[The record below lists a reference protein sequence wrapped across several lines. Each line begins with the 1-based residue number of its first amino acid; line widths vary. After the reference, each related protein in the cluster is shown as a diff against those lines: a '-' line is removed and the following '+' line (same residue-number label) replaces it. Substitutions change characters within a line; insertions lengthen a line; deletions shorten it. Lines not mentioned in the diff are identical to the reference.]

1 VAMHRLYAMVLLLVA
16 LPATPSLGQRYPDR
30 PVTLIVPFAAGGPV
44 DVMSRIVTDRMG
56 QALGQQVVVENVA
69 GGGGIV
75 GTVRVRRANPDGYT
89 LIAGNLGTHAA
100 AAALNPSLPYDPSSD
115 FEPIGLLA
123 STSVLLL
130 ARKDLPPSNLTDFVE
145 YVRTNS
151 DRVNMAHAGVGS
163 SSHITGLLL
172 NRLIGVAPTLIPY
185 GGTGPAMNAL
195 IAGQVDYMCDVI
207 TNALPQI
214 EAGTIKAYLIATPER
229 SAMLPSVPTSAEAGI
244 PVFLAPSW
252 VALFAPK
259 GTPPLLLEKLSAALD
274 AALDDQNVRLRLTE
288 LGNTVPTKDQR
299 GSDSLAGL
307 VKRETAKWAEAIKA
321 TTSQ

>member
-1 VAMHRLYAMVLLLVA
+1 
-16 LPATPSLGQRYPDR
+16 
-30 PVTLIVPFAAGGPV
+30 
-44 DVMSRIVTDRMG
+44 
-56 QALGQQVVVENVA
+56 
-69 GGGGIV
+69 
-75 GTVRVRRANPDGYT
+75 VR
-89 LIAGNLGTHAA
+89 
-100 AAALNPSLPYDPSSD
+100 
-115 FEPIGLLA
+115 
-123 STSVLLL
+123 LL
-130 ARKDLPPSNLTDFVE
+130 ARKDLPPSNLTEFVE

-172 NRLIGVAPTLIPY
+172 NRLIGAAPTLIPY

>member
-1 VAMHRLYAMVLLLVA
+1 MHRLLTLVLLFIPLA
-16 LPATPSLGQRYPDR
+16 AASSLAQHYPDR

-56 QALGQQVVVENVA
+56 QALGQQIVVENVA
-69 GGGGIV
+69 GGGGIA
-75 GTVRVRRANPDGYT
+75 GTVRVKRANPDGYT

-100 AAALNPSLPYDPSSD
+100 AAALNSSLPYDPSAD

-130 ARKDLPPSNLTDFVE
+130 ARKDLPASNFARFVE

-151 DRVNMAHAGVGS
+151 DRMNMAHAGVGS
-163 SSHITGLLL
+163 SSHVTGLLL
-172 NRLIGVAPTLIPY
+172 NQVIGAAPTLIPY

-207 TNALPQI
+207 TNALPRV
-214 EAGTIKAYLIATPER
+214 EAGTIKAYVIATPER

-244 PVFLAPSW
+244 PAFLAPSW
-252 VALFAPK
+252 VALFAPR
-259 GTPPLLLEKLSAALD
+259 GTPPPLLEKLSAALD
-274 AALDDQNVRLRLTE
+274 TALDDKNVWRRLTE
-288 LGNTVPTKDQR
+288 LGNAVPTKDQR
-299 GSDSLAGL
+299 GSDLLAGL

-321 TTSQ
+321 KTSR

>member
-1 VAMHRLYAMVLLLVA
+1 MHRLCAMVLLFVA
-16 LPATPSLGQRYPDR
+16 LPATTSLGQRYPDR

-172 NRLIGVAPTLIPY
+172 NRLIGAAPTLIPY

>member
-1 VAMHRLYAMVLLLVA
+1 VAMHRLYAMVLLFVA
-16 LPATPSLGQRYPDR
+16 LPATTSLGQRYPDR

-172 NRLIGVAPTLIPY
+172 NRLIGAAPTLIPY

>member
-1 VAMHRLYAMVLLLVA
+1 MHRVLTLVLLLIPLA
-16 LPATPSLGQRYPDR
+16 AASSLAQHYPDR

-56 QALGQQVVVENVA
+56 QALGQQIVVENVA
-69 GGGGIV
+69 GGGGIA
-75 GTVRVRRANPDGYT
+75 GALRVKRANPDGYT

-100 AAALNPSLPYDPSSD
+100 AAALNSSLPYDPSAD

-130 ARKDLPPSNLTDFVE
+130 ARKDLPPSNFAQFVD
-145 YVRTNS
+145 YARTNS

-163 SSHITGLLL
+163 SSHVTGLLL
-172 NRLIGVAPTLIPY
+172 NHVIGAAPTLIPY

-214 EAGTIKAYLIATPER
+214 EAGAIKAYVIATPER
-229 SAMLPSVPTSAEAGI
+229 SAMLPRVPTSAEAGI
-244 PVFLAPSW
+244 AAFLAPAW
-252 VALFAPK
+252 VALFALR
-259 GTPPLLLEKLSAALD
+259 GTPPPLLEKLSAALD
-274 AALDDQNVRLRLTE
+274 AALDDQNVRRRLTE

-299 GSDSLAGL
+299 GPDALAGL
-307 VKRETAKWAEAIKA
+307 VKRETTKWAEAIKA
-321 TTSQ
+321 TASR

>member
-1 VAMHRLYAMVLLLVA
+1 VAMHRLYAMVLLFVA
-16 LPATPSLGQRYPDR
+16 LPATTSLGQRYPDR

-130 ARKDLPPSNLTDFVE
+130 ARKDLPPSNLADFVE

-172 NRLIGVAPTLIPY
+172 NRLIGAAPTLIPY

>member
-1 VAMHRLYAMVLLLVA
+1 VAMHRLYAMVLLFVA
-16 LPATPSLGQRYPDR
+16 LPATTSLGQRYPDR

-44 DVMSRIVTDRMG
+44 DVMSRIVTDRIG

-130 ARKDLPPSNLTDFVE
+130 ARKDLPPSNLADFVE

-163 SSHITGLLL
+163 SSQSPAFCSIVSSARPRHSSHMAEQGL
-172 NRLIGVAPTLIPY
+172 
-185 GGTGPAMNAL
+185 
-195 IAGQVDYMCDVI
+195 Q
-207 TNALPQI
+207 
-214 EAGTIKAYLIATPER
+214 
-229 SAMLPSVPTSAEAGI
+229 
-244 PVFLAPSW
+244 
-252 VALFAPK
+252 
-259 GTPPLLLEKLSAALD
+259 
-274 AALDDQNVRLRLTE
+274 
-288 LGNTVPTKDQR
+288 
-299 GSDSLAGL
+299 
-307 VKRETAKWAEAIKA
+307 
-321 TTSQ
+321 

>member
-1 VAMHRLYAMVLLLVA
+1 VAMHRLYAMVLLFVA

-172 NRLIGVAPTLIPY
+172 NRLIGAAPTLIPY

-259 GTPPLLLEKLSAALD
+259 GTPPLLLKKLSAALD

>member
-1 VAMHRLYAMVLLLVA
+1 MHRLLTLVLLFIPLA
-16 LPATPSLGQRYPDR
+16 AASSLAQHYPDR
-30 PVTLIVPFAAGGPV
+30 PITLIVPFAAGGPV
-44 DVMSRIVTDRMG
+44 DVMARIVADRMG
-56 QALGQQVVVENVA
+56 HALGQQIVVENVA
-69 GGGGIV
+69 GGGGIA
-75 GTVRVRRANPDGYT
+75 GTVRVKRANPDGYT

-100 AAALNPSLPYDPSSD
+100 AAALNSSLPYDPSAD

-130 ARKDLPPSNLTDFVE
+130 ARKDLPASNFAGFVE

-163 SSHITGLLL
+163 SSHVTGLLL
-172 NRLIGVAPTLIPY
+172 NHVIGAAPTLIPY

-207 TNALPQI
+207 ANALPQM
-214 EAGTIKAYLIATPER
+214 EAGTIKAYVIATPER

-244 PVFLAPSW
+244 PAFLAPSW

-259 GTPPLLLEKLSAALD
+259 GTPPPLLEKLSAALD
-274 AALDDQNVRLRLTE
+274 TALDDKNVRRRLTE
-288 LGNTVPTKDQR
+288 LGNAVPTKDQR
-299 GSDSLAGL
+299 GSVSLAGL
-307 VKRETAKWAEAIKA
+307 VKRETTKWAEAIKA
-321 TTSQ
+321 TTSR

>member
-1 VAMHRLYAMVLLLVA
+1 VAMHRLYAMVLLFVA
-16 LPATPSLGQRYPDR
+16 LPATTSLGQRYPDR

-172 NRLIGVAPTLIPY
+172 NRLIGAAPTLIPY

-259 GTPPLLLEKLSAALD
+259 GTPPLLLDKLSAALD

>member
-1 VAMHRLYAMVLLLVA
+1 MHRLYAMVLLFVA

-172 NRLIGVAPTLIPY
+172 NRLIGAAPTLIPY
-185 GGTGPAMNAL
+185 SGTGPAMNAL

-259 GTPPLLLEKLSAALD
+259 A
-274 AALDDQNVRLRLTE
+274 RLRCY
-288 LGNTVPTKDQR
+288 
-299 GSDSLAGL
+299 
-307 VKRETAKWAEAIKA
+307 
-321 TTSQ
+321 